1 MAMNEPGASLNDE
14 NDPIYNS
21 LLDEN
26 GDPMIFVVESG
37 SELDS
42 NSESDADSQSDAD
55 TILMRAVQ
63 ETEAKKRSERSSSFD
78 YGFDI
83 PASIRKKIVR
93 KKINPKNKKIGKE
106 NWNKDHTTKQS
117 KSPGRGQKKTNQ
129 CKDTAVLPNH
139 CEIITNMMS
148 ARKGKNEERNRLY
161 QQRSIVQIV
170 QEI

>member
-1 MAMNEPGASLNDE
+1 MAMNESGASLDDE
-14 NDPIYNS
+14 NNPIYNS

-26 GDPMIFVVESG
+26 GDPMIFVVESE
-37 SELDS
+37 SEFHS

-55 TILMRAVQ
+55 TILMRAVH
-63 ETEAKKRSERSSSFD
+63 ETEARKRSERSSSFD

-93 KKINPKNKKIGKE
+93 KKIIPKNKKLEKKIGIKIIPP
-106 NWNKDHTTKQS
+106 S
-117 KSPGRGQKKTNQ
+117 KANHLVEDQKKTNR
-129 CKDTAVLPNH
+129 CKKTAVLPNH

-148 ARKGKNEERNRLY
+148 ARKDKNEERNRLY